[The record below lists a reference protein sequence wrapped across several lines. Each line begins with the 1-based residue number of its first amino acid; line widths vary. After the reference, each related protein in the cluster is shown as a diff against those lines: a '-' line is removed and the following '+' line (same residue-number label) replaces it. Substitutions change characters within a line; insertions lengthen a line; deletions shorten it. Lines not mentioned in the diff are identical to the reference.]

1 MDRDL
6 LLVTISLL
14 TWGLGEGLFIY
25 FQPIYLQQLGA
36 DPIAIG
42 AILGGMGITMTVVHI
57 PAGLV
62 SDRFGR
68 RPIMWLSW
76 VLGALAIWMMALANS
91 LFLFV
96 VGVWIYGLTSF
107 VSAPMNSY
115 IAGARGKW
123 SVGRALTL
131 VQGMY
136 SLGAVAGPFL
146 GDSLARRWV
155 LEPFMSSRAL
165 SSWSQ
170 P

>member
-6 LLVTISLL
+6 LLVTISLF

-57 PAGLV
+57 PAGLI

-76 VLGALAIWMMALANS
+76 ILGALGYLDD
-91 LFLFV
+91 
-96 VGVWIYGLTSF
+96 
-107 VSAPMNSY
+107 
-115 IAGARGKW
+115 GACEFPVPLSW
-123 SVGRALTL
+123 SVCGYT
-131 VQGMY
+131 G
-136 SLGAVAGPFL
+136 
-146 GDSLARRWV
+146 
-155 LEPFMSSRAL
+155 
-165 SSWSQ
+165 
-170 P
+170 